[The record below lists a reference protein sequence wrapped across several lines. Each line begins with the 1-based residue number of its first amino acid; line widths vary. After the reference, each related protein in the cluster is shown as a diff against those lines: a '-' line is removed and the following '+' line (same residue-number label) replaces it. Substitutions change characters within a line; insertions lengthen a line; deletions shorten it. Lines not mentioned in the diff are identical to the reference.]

1 MSGLD
6 TSDEAIDGG
15 ASPADLLAEIDGMMD
30 IQSPSVDEPSEEAAA
45 QTDAVDGGGPPEGL
59 ADAALPSDG
68 EDAEG
73 ENASENGG
81 DQKPPVIDAGG
92 PPDLVFEEEDDDG
105 EGQEDADSESA

>member
-1 MSGLD
+1 MSGSND
-6 TSDEAIDGG
+6 TDEAIDGG
-15 ASPADLLAEIDGMMD
+15 ASPADLVAEIDGMLD
-30 IQSPSVDEPSEEAAA
+30 TESPSVDGLSEEAAVQA
-45 QTDAVDGGGPPEGL
+45 AAVDGGGPPEGL

-68 EDAEG
+68 ENAEG